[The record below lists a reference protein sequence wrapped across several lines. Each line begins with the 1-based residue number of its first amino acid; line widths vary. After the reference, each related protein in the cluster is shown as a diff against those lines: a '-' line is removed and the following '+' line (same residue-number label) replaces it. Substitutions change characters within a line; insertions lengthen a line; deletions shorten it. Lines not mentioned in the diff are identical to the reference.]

1 MVIYLLIHDD
11 WWAILTVSTCMSRS
25 SQDRPRSN
33 MNLPSNCNSY
43 HYHSRMSVSRVS
55 TPPYLALLVCVRII
69 VFCITLAI
77 FFVA

>member
-1 MVIYLLIHDD
+1 MVTFLLNSND
-11 WWAILTVSTCMSRS
+11 WWAILTISLCMSLS
-25 SQDRPRSN
+25 LWDQPRSN
-33 MNLPSNCNSY
+33 MVSPSNCNSY

-55 TPPYLALLVCVRII
+55 TPPLALLVCVRII